1 MPGITLA
8 EQGVPVIEGVMVIWV
23 WRVIIGLVIINVTFV
38 IVALVRPVV
47 RSEGG
52 HVVTWDGRDD
62 AGRGMASGVYW
73 AELTAG
79 GGAAERVKLNLVR

>member
-8 EQGVPVIEGVMVIWV
+8 EQGVPVIEGGMVIWV

-47 RSEGG
+47 RERKEKGAFNRG
-52 HVVTWDGRDD
+52 D
-62 AGRGMASGVYW
+62 ARYRSYSFPTVP
-73 AELTAG
+73 EIRSRRVAG
-79 GGAAERVKLNLVR
+79 GR